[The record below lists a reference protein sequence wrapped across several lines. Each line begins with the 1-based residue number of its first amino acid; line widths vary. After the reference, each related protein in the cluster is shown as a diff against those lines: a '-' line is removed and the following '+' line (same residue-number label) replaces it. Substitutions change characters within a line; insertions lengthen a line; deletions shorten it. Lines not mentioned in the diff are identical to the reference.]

1 MKSILDRI
9 RKYLGSIGTR
19 NCGPVKPEPA
29 EQPPEQTSGIRTS
42 SEDPYAETQRV
53 IATTMFLG

>member
-1 MKSILDRI
+1 MKSILEHI
-9 RKYLGSIGTR
+9 RKYLGSTERR

-29 EQPPEQTSGIRTS
+29 KPPPEQTSGIRTS

>member
-29 EQPPEQTSGIRTS
+29 EQTSGIRTS